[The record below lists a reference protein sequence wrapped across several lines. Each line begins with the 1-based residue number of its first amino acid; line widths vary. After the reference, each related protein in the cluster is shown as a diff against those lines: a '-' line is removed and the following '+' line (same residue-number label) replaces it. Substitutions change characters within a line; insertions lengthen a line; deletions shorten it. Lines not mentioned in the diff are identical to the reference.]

1 MILIAQCRFVKPNQ
15 LNFWKGNDKLMSK
28 PKITQQMRYR
38 ESLIKYA
45 DKHGVSKASRVY
57 NTSRQNIYRW
67 MKRYDGTTRSLANL
81 SKRPKSHP
89 NQHTPDELKLIKNMF
104 DKNKNTGL
112 VILWVKLKQRG
123 YSRSCSSLYHQLKKL
138 ELKFNTPKKKKKT
151 KPKPYIQMTFPG
163 ERVQIDVKTV
173 PSRCIVG
180 QFKLYQYTAIDEFS
194 RVRYLQ
200 IYGEK
205 STYTSYKFLLEVLKR
220 FPFKIYTVR
229 TDNGLEFTK
238 RLISKDQ
245 NDKTIF
251 EHGLIKNGIH
261 HDLIKP
267 YTPKHNG
274 KVERSHRKDNERF
287 YSTHRFYSLEDANN
301 QLQIYLKEYNNFP
314 MQPLNWKSP
323 NESLRDYLSKH
334 K

>member
-323 NESLRDYLSKH
+323 NELLRDYLSKH

>member
-1 MILIAQCRFVKPNQ
+1 
-15 LNFWKGNDKLMSK
+15 MSK
-28 PKITQQMRYR
+28 LPKITQQMRFR
-38 ESLIKYA
+38 ESLVKYA
-45 DKHGVSKASRVY
+45 DKHGVSKAARIYNVSR
-57 NTSRQNIYRW
+57 TTIYRYR
-67 MKRYDGTTRSLANL
+67 KRYNGTTRSLA
-81 SKRPKSHP
+81 SISRKPKSHP
-89 NQHTPDELKLIKNMF
+89 NQHTSDELKLITDMF
-104 DKNKNTGL
+104 RKNKDTGL
-112 VILWVKLKQRG
+112 IVLWVKLKQRG
-123 YSRSCSSLYHQLKKL
+123 YTRSISSLYHQLKKL
-138 ELKFNTPKKKKKT
+138 NLKFNTPKKKKTT

-194 RVRYLQ
+194 RYRYLQ

-205 STYTSYKFLLEVLKR
+205 STYTSYKFLLEVIKR
-220 FPFKIYTVR
+220 FKFKIFTVR

-238 RLISKDQ
+238 RLISKDP
-245 NDKTIF
+245 NDLTIF
-251 EHGLIKNGIH
+251 EHGLNKNGIA

-301 QLQIYLKEYNNFP
+301 QLQVYLKEYNNFP

-323 NESLRDYLSKH
+323 NELLRDYFNKLK
-334 K
+334 

>member
-1 MILIAQCRFVKPNQ
+1 
-15 LNFWKGNDKLMSK
+15 
-28 PKITQQMRYR
+28 MRYR

-57 NTSRQNIYRW
+57 NTNRQYIYRW
-67 MKRYDGTTRSLANL
+67 MNRYDGDIRSLENL
-81 SKRPKSHP
+81 SKKPKSHP
-89 NQHTPDELKLIKNMF
+89 NQHTPEEIKLIKDMF
-104 DKNKNTGL
+104 AKNKDTGL
-112 VILWVKLKQRG
+112 VVLWVKLKQRG
-123 YSRSCSSLYHQLKKL
+123 YTRTVSSLYLQLKKL
-138 ELKFNTPKKKKKT
+138 ELKFNNPKKKKKT

-163 ERVQIDVKTV
+163 ERIQIDVKTV
-173 PSRCIVG
+173 PSKCIVG

-194 RVRYLQ
+194 RVRYLK

-205 STYTSYKFLLEVLKR
+205 STYTSYKFLLEVIKR

-229 TDNGLEFTK
+229 TDNGPEFTK
-238 RLISKDQ
+238 RLLSKDP

-251 EHGLIKNGIH
+251 ELGLKQNGIH

-287 YSTHRFYSLEDANN
+287 YLSHHFYSLEDANK
-301 QLQIYLKEYNNFP
+301 QLQVYLKEYNNFP

-323 NESLRDYLSKH
+323 NEWLRDYFSKL

>member
-1 MILIAQCRFVKPNQ
+1 M
-15 LNFWKGNDKLMSK
+15 GK

-45 DKHGVSKASRVY
+45 NKHGVSKASRVY

-67 MKRYDGTTRSLANL
+67 KKRYDGTARSLANL
-81 SKRPKSHP
+81 SKCPKNHP
-89 NQHTPDELKLIKNMF
+89 NQHTPDELKLIKDMF
-104 DKNKNTGL
+104 AKNKDTGL
-112 VILWVKLKQRG
+112 VVLWVKLKQRG
-123 YSRSCSSLYHQLKKL
+123 YTRTVPSLYHQLKKL
-138 ELKFNTPKKKKKT
+138 ELKFNTPKKKKKA
-151 KPKPYIQMTFPG
+151 KPKPYVQMTFPG

-205 STYTSYKFLLEVLKR
+205 STYTSYKFLLEVIKR

-238 RLISKDQ
+238 RLISKDP

-287 YSTHRFYSLEDANN
+287 YATHRFYSLEDANN
-301 QLQIYLKEYNNFP
+301 QLQVYLREYNNFP
-314 MQPLNWKSP
+314 MQPLDWKSP
-323 NESLRDYLSKH
+323 NESLRDYLASH